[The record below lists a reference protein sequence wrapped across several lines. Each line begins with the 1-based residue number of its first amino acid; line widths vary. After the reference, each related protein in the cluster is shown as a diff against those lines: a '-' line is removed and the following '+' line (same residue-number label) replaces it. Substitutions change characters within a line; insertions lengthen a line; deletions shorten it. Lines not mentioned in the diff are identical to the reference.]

1 MSLEIIEKYLKKHP
15 ECNPEDPNSFV
26 NKPPENCSGE
36 FLQGFGC
43 SYASIVGH
51 DEDGICTDNGT
62 SKHRDKIMDISGCVR
77 GLTSAFNVGAL
88 GTLIKGNQILFASLQ
103 LQEQVFNQ
111 RLDLFEVEVTQ
122 KIEVAN
128 IISNTNFLIILII
141 ISYLLF
147 SKTFN

>member
-1 MSLEIIEKYLKKHP
+1 MSLEIIDKYLKKHP
-15 ECNPEDPNSFV
+15 ECNPEDPNSFI
-26 NKPPENCSGE
+26 NKPPENCNGE

-43 SYASIVGH
+43 SYASMVGQ
-51 DEDGICTDNGT
+51 DEAGICTDNGT
-62 SKHRDKIMDISGCVR
+62 STHREKIMDLSGCIR
-77 GLTSAFNVGAL
+77 GLTSAFNIGAIA
-88 GTLIKGNQILFASLQ
+88 TLMQGNQILFASLQ
-103 LQEQVFNQ
+103 QQAQVFNQ
-111 RLDLFEVEVTQ
+111 RLDLFEAEATQ